1 MMVIINKFYFDEN
14 INTVSEKEAVLSSLL
29 ESESLYINAVD
40 ENIKGYSVEKENI
53 NDIIKNVE
61 EFVEKISEFRSE
73 EKEEK
78 VYLRYTKLIN
88 LLIAEKI
95 YYLNLIDQ
103 YNVIIQE
110 CERLKELKK
119 FQSDAIKDI
128 NNI

>member
-1 MMVIINKFYFDEN
+1 MVIINKFYLDEN
-14 INTVSEKEAVLSSLL
+14 INTVSEKEAVLSSFL

-53 NDIIKNVE
+53 NDIIKYIE
-61 EFVEKISEFRSE
+61 ELVKKISEFRSE

-119 FQSDAIKDI
+119 FQSDAVKEI

>member
-1 MMVIINKFYFDEN
+1 MVIINKFYFDEN
-14 INTVSEKEAVLSSLL
+14 INTVSEKEAVLSSFL

-61 EFVEKISEFRSE
+61 ELVEKISEFRSE

-95 YYLNLIDQ
+95 YYLNLIEQ

>member
-1 MMVIINKFYFDEN
+1 MVIINKFYFDEN
-14 INTVSEKEAVLSSLL
+14 INTASEKEAVLSNFL
-29 ESESLYINAVD
+29 ESESLYINSVD
-40 ENIKGYSVEKENI
+40 ENIKGYSLEKENI

-61 EFVEKISEFRSE
+61 ELVEKISEFRSE